1 MKMRRIV
8 ALLTVCMVVAGSL
21 TITAQAENLY
31 SESIV
36 QMEEWEDGKKLD
48 YHIRAYKNT
57 PTDFRRGVLNKGE

>member
-36 QMEEWEDGKKLD
+36 QMEDMCCEIIDALQRVIFFSRSG
-48 YHIRAYKNT
+48 
-57 PTDFRRGVLNKGE
+57 G